1 VFSDR
6 ILTQTLEIALSGG
19 GDFADIFI
27 EEERTTNISCEE
39 NRIERVISGIDR
51 GACVRVISGRRTKCA
66 YTSDLTEESLLNVSK
81 SIRVEGESAPSQ
93 ARKVD
98 LKPISSDIEL
108 KVQKD
113 FQSYPIDS
121 KAELVNR
128 ANSSARSV
136 DKRIRQVNVGYSDRR
151 QKVMIANSEGLLI
164 EDERMDL
171 LFRVRAIAA
180 DEGIIQ
186 TGHEV
191 RGGFI
196 GFELFDE
203 YSPEDI
209 ARQAARRAILMLLAS
224 KSPAGR
230 MTVVLSGEAGGTMI
244 HEAIGHSLEADLVQ
258 KGMSKY
264 AGKVGESVAS
274 DLITVIDDA
283 TLPKRRGSFRF
294 DDEGAPGQR
303 TVLVD
308 KGVLKGY
315 LYDRYTAKI
324 EGMLCE
330 MSRVDLILSGNG
342 RRESYHHKP
351 IVRMSNTFIAPDKTD
366 PRKIIKATPK
376 GLFVKRVGGGEVNT
390 LTGDFVFEVN
400 EGYLIEDGRI
410 GKPVRGATLIGNGP
424 QILKEIDM
432 LGNDLSFDVGSCGK
446 DGQVVPVTSGQPT
459 LRIPEIVV
467 GGELT

>member
-1 VFSDR
+1 MFSDR
-6 ILTQTLEIALSGG
+6 ILNQALEIALSGG

-27 EEERTTNISCEE
+27 EEECTTKISCEE
-39 NRIERVISGIDR
+39 NRIERVMSGIDH
-51 GACVRVISGRRTKCA
+51 GACVRVISGRKTKCA
-66 YTSDLTEESLLNVSK
+66 YTSDLTEENLLNISK
-81 SIRVEGESAPSQ
+81 SIRVEGEGAPRQ
-93 ARKVD
+93 ARKIN
-98 LKPISSDIEL
+98 LKPISTDIEL

-121 KAELVNR
+121 KVELVNR

-151 QKVMIANSEGLLI
+151 QKVMIANSEGLFI
-164 EDERMDL
+164 EDERMVL

-180 DEGIIQ
+180 DAGIIQ

-224 KSPAGR
+224 KSPSGR
-230 MTVVLSGEAGGTMI
+230 MSVVLSGEAGGTMI

-294 DDEGAPGQR
+294 DDEGTPGQR

-308 KGVLKGY
+308 KGILKGY
-315 LYDRYTAKI
+315 LYDRYTAKMENKI
-324 EGMLCE
+324 G
-330 MSRVDLILSGNG
+330 STGNG

-351 IVRMSNTFIAPDKTD
+351 IVRMSNTFIAPGKTD
-366 PRKIIKATPK
+366 PRKVIKSTPK

-424 QILKEIDM
+424 KILKEIDM
-432 LGNDLSFDVGSCGK
+432 IGNDLSFDVGSCGK
-446 DGQVVPVTSGQPT
+446 NGQVVPVTSGQPT